1 MGTLGKIRNRS
12 GLLLT
17 VIGFAM
23 LAFILGD
30 FMQSKRSGGS
40 STPHVGEILGESIL
54 IQKFEE
60 TVELGKAN
68 WQSQNQNQILSQ
80 TILGQIRNQAWDQL
94 SREMIMDNQYNI
106 LGLSVSDEEWIERIS
121 GVNVH
126 PDISQIQSFQ
136 DPNTGQFDR
145 TKVLGYLQQIEQDP
159 SGESVD
165 RWIDFQKYLIN
176 SILNEKYNKLIE
188 KGSYVNSLEA
198 KNSFNEGVQNITFN
212 YLSVPFNVINDS
224 TVLVSDKEIK
234 KYYNSN
240 KDDFK
245 QDPTRDVEF
254 ISFNVVASV
263 EDDIETKNSIS
274 SLVDDFTAYDDY
286 SLIVKRNTD
295 NQRAKFSYLKESE
308 LKNDSAFALLLKS
321 KKGTVIGPYKPD
333 VSVYRIAKLVDVMN
347 RPDSVEARHILITPT
362 NEMSIDSVNLRITSL
377 KELIKKGADFSKL
390 AELNSVDQQ
399 SAKVGGELGWFE
411 EGVMLEEFN
420 DICFTAKK
428 SELNIVTTQFGVHL
442 VQVISKSRSAKKY
455 KVVYIDRNIEPSTD
469 TYNEYYTKAAQIVNS
484 VVNDGLS
491 FDSVIQKE
499 NLVKRSD
506 VKLTADK
513 ANVAGIPNSREMVKW
528 LNKANLNELSNVF
541 EFENS
546 YVVALLTNI
555 NEEGFRSIEDSENR
569 IIASVRKEKKSEI
582 IIDRLNQFTNLDEMG
597 NEFSLSPVKNQNT
610 KLSNLTVQE
619 LGYAADLVGTSFG
632 LEPNSISAPFMSR
645 NSVLVVETLSRDD
658 YRDEGDFSNEQ
669 KALTDK
675 TKSYNSNAA
684 FNTLK
689 TEANIQDNRSEV
701 Y

>member
-254 ISFNVVASV
+254 ISFNVVASI

-491 FDSVIQKE
+491 FDSIIQKE

>member
-240 KDDFK
+240 KEDFK

-254 ISFNVVASV
+254 ISFNVVASI

-689 TEANIQDNRSEV
+689 IEANIQDNRSEV

>member
-254 ISFNVVASV
+254 ISFNVVASI
-263 EDDIETKNSIS
+263 EDDVETKNSIS
-274 SLVDDFTAYDDY
+274 SLVDDFTNYDDY

-582 IIDRLNQFTNLDEMG
+582 IIDRLSQFTNLDEMG

>member
-254 ISFNVVASV
+254 ISFNVVASI

-506 VKLTADK
+506 VKLSADK

-645 NSVLVVETLSRDD
+645 NSVLVVQTLSRDD
-658 YRDEGDFSNEQ
+658 YRDQGDFSNEQ

>member
-254 ISFNVVASV
+254 ISFNVVASI

-610 KLSNLTVQE
+610 KLSNLTIQE

>member
-165 RWIDFQKYLIN
+165 RWIQFQKYLIN
-176 SILNEKYNKLIE
+176 SILNDKYNKLIE

-198 KNSFNEGVQNITFN
+198 KSSFNEGVQNITFN

-240 KDDFK
+240 KEDFK

-254 ISFNVVASV
+254 ISFNVVASI
-263 EDDIETKNSIS
+263 EDDVETKNSIS

-347 RPDSVEARHILITPT
+347 RPDSVEARHILIAPT
-362 NEMSIDSVNLRITSL
+362 NQMSIDSVISRLESIKSL
-377 KELIKKGADFSKL
+377 IETGADFAKL
-390 AELNSVDQQ
+390 AELNSVDET
-399 SAKVGGELGWFE
+399 SLRVGGELGWNT
-411 EGVMLEEFN
+411 EGSVANRFNNQSFFMSEEFS

-442 VQVISKSRSAKKY
+442 VQVISKSRLAKKY
-455 KVVYIDRNIEPSTD
+455 KVVYIDRNIEPS
-469 TYNEYYTKAAQIVNS
+469 S
-484 VVNDGLS
+484 
-491 FDSVIQKE
+491 
-499 NLVKRSD
+499 
-506 VKLTADK
+506 
-513 ANVAGIPNSREMVKW
+513 
-528 LNKANLNELSNVF
+528 
-541 EFENS
+541 
-546 YVVALLTNI
+546 
-555 NEEGFRSIEDSENR
+555 
-569 IIASVRKEKKSEI
+569 
-582 IIDRLNQFTNLDEMG
+582 
-597 NEFSLSPVKNQNT
+597 
-610 KLSNLTVQE
+610 
-619 LGYAADLVGTSFG
+619 
-632 LEPNSISAPFMSR
+632 
-645 NSVLVVETLSRDD
+645 
-658 YRDEGDFSNEQ
+658 
-669 KALTDK
+669 
-675 TKSYNSNAA
+675 
-684 FNTLK
+684 
-689 TEANIQDNRSEV
+689 
-701 Y
+701 